1 MGGLLLPRPTDTRA
15 PTTVP
20 ASPSPAKEK
29 KATPPPD
36 LSPKVADRDPAAD
49 GEGSPVP
56 EAAPVGLPQEL
67 AMSGLIPSLD
77 AAAAAAPPDTGPGGA
92 TGRARGE
99 EAIGD
104 DGGTPGSAAP
114 LIAGMVVSLA
124 ILVGG
129 GGFLWWRNRDSRYWP
144 A

>member
-1 MGGLLLPRPTDTRA
+1 MGGLLLPRPTETRA
-15 PTTVP
+15 PTTAP
-20 ASPSPAKEK
+20 DSPSPAKEE
-29 KATPPPD
+29 KAKPRRD
-36 LSPKVADRDPAAD
+36 LSPKVADRDPAAA

-56 EAAPVGLPQEL
+56 EAVPVGLPQEL

-77 AAAAAAPPDTGPGGA
+77 TAAAAAPPDTAPGGA
-92 TGRARGE
+92 TGPARGE

-104 DGGTPGSAAP
+104 EGGTPGSAAP

-124 ILVGG
+124 TLIGG